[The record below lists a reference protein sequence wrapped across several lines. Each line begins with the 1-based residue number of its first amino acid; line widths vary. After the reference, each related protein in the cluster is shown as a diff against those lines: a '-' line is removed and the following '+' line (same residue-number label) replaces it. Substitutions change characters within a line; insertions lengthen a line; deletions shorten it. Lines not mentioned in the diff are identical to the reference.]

1 MNLFMIIIHIIEIL
15 LWIFVAASVLYI
27 TFFALVSLFPN
38 NKHERFRTE
47 NINKEKPRFLI
58 LFPAYKEDL
67 VIINSINIFLKQEY
81 DKASYD
87 VCVIA
92 DSMKEETNISL
103 KSLPVNVLIPQF
115 DNSSKA
121 KAMQFAMANNEASYD
136 YVVILDA
143 DNVVNNDFLTNLTCL
158 LEENDYTAIQCHRC
172 AKNKNNN
179 IAQLDGISEEINN
192 SIFRRAHNRI
202 GLSSALIGS
211 GMCFKYSW
219 FANNVNHLSTAGE
232 DRELEALLL
241 RQGKYIKYA
250 ENIHVYDEK
259 VSSQENFQRQRLR
272 WLTAQLQCLVS
283 MLPHIPQA
291 IKTGN
296 INYIDKTIQQA
307 LIPRSI
313 LIALTLLMSIVIIL
327 INPVWSIK
335 WWILFLSVVLAI
347 IMATPR
353 SLRTKNIIK
362 SSSILPKLIFKMCC
376 NILHIDIS
384 NKNFIHTT
392 HDK

>member
-47 NINKEKPRFLI
+47 NINKEKPRFLM

-67 VIINSINIFLKQEY
+67 VILNSINSFLQQDY
-81 DKASYD
+81 DKYSYD
-87 VCVIA
+87 ICVIA
-92 DSMKEETNISL
+92 DHMQEATNTSL
-103 KSLPVNVLIPQF
+103 KSLPINVLIPQF

-121 KAMQFAMANNEASYD
+121 KALKFAIANNATNYD

-143 DNVVNNDFLTNLTCL
+143 DNVVDHDYLTNLAL
-158 LEENDYTAIQCHRC
+158 LLSENDYTAIQCHRC
-172 AKNKNNN
+172 AKNNDNN
-179 IAQLDGISEEINN
+179 IAELDGISEEINN
-192 SIFRRAHNRI
+192 SIFRKAHNRI

-232 DRELEALLL
+232 DRELEALLI
-241 RQGKYIKYA
+241 RQSKYIKYA
-250 ENIHVYDEK
+250 DNIHVFDEK

-272 WLTAQLQCLVS
+272 WLTVQIQCLLS
-283 MLPHIPQA
+283 MLPYIPQA

-313 LIALTLLMSIVIIL
+313 LIAITLLMSIVVL
-327 INPVWSIK
+327 FINPVWSIK
-335 WWILFLSVVLAI
+335 WWMLFLCVVCAI
-347 IMATPR
+347 IIATPSR
-353 SLRTKNIIK
+353 LRTTNIICN
-362 SSSILPKLIFKMCC
+362 SCILPKLIFRMCC

-384 NKNFIHTT
+384 NKDFLHTT